1 MLPALRVSGLA
12 FTLALV
18 FSLGAV
24 LPISAQSSAAY
35 VYVQSTGPAG
45 PVYGY
50 SASSGGQLTA
60 ISGSPFKPGTAI
72 IGSNKTE
79 FFTIG
84 KTLLHSYAVGS
95 NGAIGA
101 QKSQIGFLNYSGNLC
116 GGGTTG
122 ISDAVLDHS
131 GQYLYVRLQ
140 NGSTGSC
147 SAYQTFK
154 ANSDGSFTFEGDSQV
169 NTDLGGGTGVPS
181 ILGNE
186 TYAYADEYSGHNNLI
201 IGFQRQS
208 TGTLQYLAPL
218 NAAFSGSENYTPYH
232 PDASPTGNYV
242 VLQEYLNNSG
252 FPQLASFAVGPNAA
266 LTSAN
271 TPSNM
276 PQSALN
282 AGDSSFS
289 PNGTLFAL
297 AGTGPNPGSGLE
309 IYNFN
314 GASPLTLYKKLLTGT
329 PINQVAW
336 DSSDHLYA
344 TSRATNKLYVFTI
357 TSTSVTQNASYSIAS
372 PIRLVVVS
380 QSASSCSIPSGNGIH
395 VCSPA
400 ENATVSSPV
409 QVNAMATMSGG
420 VYRFELWSGSTKL
433 VSVDNSGVMNQSV
446 PLASGTYHLVFD
458 ARNTAGTKVTA
469 TRDITVK

>member
-24 LPISAQSSAAY
+24 LPLSAQSSAAY

-186 TYAYADEYSGHNNLI
+186 TYAYADEY
-201 IGFQRQS
+201 
-208 TGTLQYLAPL
+208 T
-218 NAAFSGSENYTPYH
+218 
-232 PDASPTGNYV
+232 
-242 VLQEYLNNSG
+242 
-252 FPQLASFAVGPNAA
+252 
-266 LTSAN
+266 
-271 TPSNM
+271 
-276 PQSALN
+276 
-282 AGDSSFS
+282 
-289 PNGTLFAL
+289 
-297 AGTGPNPGSGLE
+297 
-309 IYNFN
+309 
-314 GASPLTLYKKLLTGT
+314 
-329 PINQVAW
+329 
-336 DSSDHLYA
+336 
-344 TSRATNKLYVFTI
+344 
-357 TSTSVTQNASYSIAS
+357 VT
-372 PIRLVVVS
+372 
-380 QSASSCSIPSGNGIH
+380 
-395 VCSPA
+395 
-400 ENATVSSPV
+400 T
-409 QVNAMATMSGG
+409 T
-420 VYRFELWSGSTKL
+420 
-433 VSVDNSGVMNQSV
+433 
-446 PLASGTYHLVFD
+446 
-458 ARNTAGTKVTA
+458 
-469 TRDITVK
+469 